1 MAENRYCVVFEG
13 ALLEDGPEREARQ
26 LLSALFRRGPDEV
39 RQLLD
44 GRAHVVA
51 DAVTRE
57 KAEEY
62 LALLR
67 RAGIASRVVHA
78 DEA

>member
-1 MAENRYCVVFEG
+1 MSDRKYRVVFEG
-13 ALLEDGPEREARQ
+13 ALLDDGPEREARQ
-26 LLSALFRRGPDEV
+26 LLSALFRREPDDL

-44 GRAHVVA
+44 GRPHVVA
-51 DAVTRE
+51 DDVTRE

-67 RAGIASRVVHA
+67 RAGIASRVVRA
-78 DEA
+78 DGH